1 MRIAAAVFDLA
12 GLRGAFSEQFAD
24 WDAAVKESDT
34 LKAKRARRTIQR
46 IAREGLSKSP
56 ATLGGF
62 YLFHDPSVPERL
74 GGLNYIGIADSP
86 RRPIARRIED
96 RLKDDSSLDVA
107 LDEMAECTVRTIVT
121 ARLLCAL
128 PNSGQNYVDKHL
140 RVAALFR
147 RSPIVI
153 LLGCEQP
160 RELIRETEK
169 ILIASAAAVGAPLT
183 NDTHIRF
190 RGRAS
195 KAAIEL
201 ADAVIVAAAANG
213 LPTNGI
219 NDWRESLSKI
229 VTPTA

>member
-1 MRIAAAVFDLA
+1 MNIAAAIFDLA

-24 WDAAVKESDT
+24 WDAAVRESDP
-34 LKAKRARRTIQR
+34 LKAKRARRAIQR
-46 IAREGLSKSP
+46 VAREGLSKSP

-62 YLFHDPSVPERL
+62 YLFYDPHVSDRL
-74 GGLNYIGIADSP
+74 GGLNYVGIADSS
-86 RRPIARRIED
+86 RRPIGRRIED

-107 LDEMAECTVRTIVT
+107 LDEMDKSAVREIVT

-128 PNSGQNYVDKHL
+128 PKSGQNYVDKHL

-147 RSPIVI
+147 LSPIVI
-153 LLGCEQP
+153 LLGCEQS
-160 RELIRETEK
+160 RERIRETEK
-169 ILIASAAAVGAPLT
+169 ILIASAAAAGAPLT
-183 NDTHIRF
+183 NDTHMRF

-195 KAAIEL
+195 KAAFEL
-201 ADAVIVAAAANG
+201 ADAVMVAAAANG

-219 NDWRESLSKI
+219 SDWRESLSKI